1 MLTSLS
7 EHIANVYPSSL
18 DLLIPCEYNRL
29 IKKRGKGSEL
39 YPQNPRKVARKTQQN
54 LPALASRSTEEAGKS
69 RQETP
74 SEAGELDLNSV
85 KIKLSPSVEAATL
98 ARDRNVQTDNQPGE
112 EFTSTQT
119 EKPGHTVTDPYAALM
134 RLADTSE
141 QHHQLSENQ
150 RSTLS
155 SIAGQSHPT
164 MKRHH
169 AEEQEYPRKGMAI
182 PTIGHRQGLGPENI
196 NNNQNENSNN
206 NNGANNDKSRYTAP
220 TRWAAGANTFG
231 DAPGDPQMSFSANQ
245 LLSHLPPISDLK
257 TGGKDLDT
265 ATPLSSQSS
274 NNLPSIST
282 TPNLPGSPDPGSL
295 PNNNTSN
302 VNLDALSRN
311 APAPPK
317 IPSVSTT
324 PNNGTDTPLWN
335 TIKSPFNASEIISS
349 MFEKTSNTIT
359 TPPTPKPYNT
369 VNNAES
375 DNKRGSGSNSWVDK
389 NKTYPVL
396 DPIVHEI
403 DFMPPQLMSE
413 FLEIYFT
420 NNTYTVA
427 PILRRCSI
435 LSYEKPRKCSPVL
448 LYSILY
454 VSAHACNHPLM
465 TSAPDF
471 KARLT
476 SKLLD
481 RLMSY
486 MRPWKNDNSHEYDL
500 DEIIAYINVGIV
512 SSASE
517 FKGSSLRWWAIAWCM
532 ARVLKLNK
540 EIPSLEEEAREERR
554 RVWWTLFMIDRHLG
568 LCYNR
573 PCTLLDSE
581 SLELFF
587 PISMEIWDSDSLLY
601 PPEDDRNR
609 RRGPQCKVIEVG
621 LFGMYLPLMTLLGGI
636 IDIHFLAMSP
646 VLSGKEHVLK
656 LLRESYRHR
665 LSAFQFS
672 LEEYYSQ
679 MSGPP
684 NTLLQ
689 SWREYCQCF
698 IQVFYILLEGFWDPT
713 EMLDDIDVL
722 LNDTRFTR
730 CLANSIQASKHVQKI
745 LVLDP
750 DLQVIPFFFGVQL
763 LQAGFIPFCMS
774 ERYGSHTSTDVA
786 QACEIFIRAHE
797 VCIVTLSTQYQVHF
811 RFIMRGVI
819 RDMKHATVSVN
830 DRIDS
835 TRRRREIMSM
845 YRWNAGGTGLAI

>member
-1 MLTSLS
+1 M
-7 EHIANVYPSSL
+7 
-18 DLLIPCEYNRL
+18 
-29 IKKRGKGSEL
+29 
-39 YPQNPRKVARKTQQN
+39 
-54 LPALASRSTEEAGKS
+54 
-69 RQETP
+69 
-74 SEAGELDLNSV
+74 
-85 KIKLSPSVEAATL
+85 KISPSVEAATL
-98 ARDRNVQTDNQPGE
+98 ASARSEHTGSHLDQDYSVTQVKN
-112 EFTSTQT
+112 ST
-119 EKPGHTVTDPYAALM
+119 PSVADPYAALM

-141 QHHQLSENQ
+141 QHHQLTEGQ
-150 RSTLS
+150 RSSISNITSHS
-155 SIAGQSHPT
+155 SLP
-164 MKRHH
+164 MKRQSV
-169 AEEQEYPRKGMAI
+169 EEAAYPRKSMVI
-182 PTIGHRQGLGPENI
+182 PTIGQRQDSLLE
-196 NNNQNENSNN
+196 NNN
-206 NNGANNDKSRYTAP
+206 ANNEKSRRTYATSA
-220 TRWAAGANTFG
+220 RWGSSINTFG
-231 DAPGDPQMSFSANQ
+231 ETSGNSQASYSSNQ
-245 LLSHLPPISDLK
+245 LLSNLPPITDLK
-257 TGGKDLDT
+257 ADGKDIEPVT
-265 ATPLSSQSS
+265 SFSSQSPK
-274 NNLPSIST
+274 NLPSISN
-282 TPNLPGSPDPGSL
+282 TPILPGSPETGSL
-295 PNNNTSN
+295 PSINANNA
-302 VNLDALSRN
+302 NLDPLARN
-311 APAPPK
+311 TVISSK
-317 IPSVSTT
+317 ISSTSTT
-324 PNNGTDTPLWN
+324 PSNGTETPLWN
-335 TIKSPFNASEIISS
+335 TIKSPFSASEIINS
-349 MFEKTSNTIT
+349 MFEKTSNPIT
-359 TPPTPKPYNT
+359 TPPTPKPYNISSGT
-369 VNNAES
+369 
-375 DNKRGSGSNSWVDK
+375 DNGSKRSSGNWNDK
-389 NKTYPVL
+389 SKTYPVL
-396 DPIVHEI
+396 DPIFNEI

-427 PILRRCSI
+427 PILRRCSV
-435 LSYEKPRKCSPVL
+435 LNYEKPRKCSPVL

-454 VSAHACNHPLM
+454 VSAHACNHPMM
-465 TSAPDF
+465 TSSPDF

-500 DEIIAYINVGIV
+500 DEIIAYINVGVV

-540 EIPSLEEEAREERR
+540 EVPALEEEAREERR

-587 PISMEIWDSDSLLY
+587 PISMDIWDSESILY

-636 IDIHFLAMSP
+636 NDIHFLAMSP

-679 MSGPP
+679 LSGPP
-684 NTLLQ
+684 NTMLQ

-722 LNDTRFTR
+722 LNDSRFTR
-730 CLANSIQASKHVQKI
+730 CLANSIQASKHVEKI

-750 DLQVIPFFFGVQL
+750 DLQVIPFYFGVQL

-845 YRWNAGGTGLAI
+845 YRWNPGGTGLAI